1 MKKRSFSFISGIIL
15 LVIISLV
22 TFFVVKK
29 FKKPGSMT
37 VLESQSMDMSA
48 MTAPK
53 GAFPVAVEAVKP
65 GYIEEKIT
73 YTGAAVPF
81 NEQNAATK
89 ISGWLTEILVYPG
102 DKVSAGQIIAKLTA
116 KDLSSQTKEAK
127 AGVESSSAQLKYW
140 EEEIKRAEKL
150 YKAGAISK
158 DEFQKEQSDYLSA
171 KASLVSA
178 KAKKETA
185 ETLQDYTV
193 IKSLINGVVTKRL
206 LSQGSLVNP
215 GDVIFQIAQID
226 PIRLQANVA
235 QQDLDDI
242 KIGSGI
248 AVYDSKKQKIAE
260 TKVSSVFPA
269 VETTSRTAIVEA
281 VTPNSS
287 FKFLPGQYIVMSI
300 TKSKKANALTVPSA
314 AILEIDGKSALW
326 IVLKKPVQGEKTL
339 YTCVMHPEV
348 ISDKPGN
355 CPKCG
360 MELVKKEGKSEK
372 TAHMVYV
379 TTGISDGE
387 RTEITDGLKNGDE
400 VIYAGFENLKEGDP
414 VFSTT
419 WGKSVPKELPAPSA
433 AENMPS
439 VKDNDM
445 QNMPGMKH

>member
-1 MKKRSFSFISGIIL
+1 MKKKSFSFVSGVIL
-15 LVIISLV
+15 LVIISFI

-37 VLESQSMDMSA
+37 VLESQGMDMSV

-53 GAFPVAVEAVKP
+53 GAFPVETEIITP
-65 GYIEEKIT
+65 QDIEEKIT

-81 NEQNAATK
+81 NEQNVATK
-89 ISGWLTEILVYPG
+89 VSGWLTELLVYPG
-102 DKVSAGQIIAKLTA
+102 DKVSAGQVIARLTA
-116 KDLSSQTKEAK
+116 KDLSSQVKEAK
-127 AGVESSSAQLKYW
+127 AGTQGSRAQLKYW
-140 EEEIKRAEKL
+140 EEEIRRAEKL

-158 DEFQKEQSDYLSA
+158 DEYQKEKSDYLSA

-185 ETLQDYTV
+185 EIFQDYTV

-206 LSQGSLVNP
+206 LSQGSLVNT
-215 GDVIFQIAQID
+215 GDLIFQIAQID

-242 KIGSGI
+242 KIGSAI
-248 AVYDSKKQKIAE
+248 VVYDSKKQKIIE

-269 VETTSRTAIVEA
+269 VDTSSRTAIVEA

-287 FKFLPGQYIVMSI
+287 FKFLPGQYVVMSI
-300 TKSKKANALTVPSA
+300 TKNKKANALTAPSA
-314 AILEIDGKSALW
+314 AIVEIGGKSALW
-326 IVLKKPVQGEKTL
+326 IVLKKPAQGEKII
-339 YTCVMHPEV
+339 YTCSMHPEV

-360 MELVKKEGKSEK
+360 MELVKKEGGSEK

-387 RTEITDGLKNGDE
+387 RTEITSGLKSGDE
-400 VIYAGFENLKEGDP
+400 VIYAGYEDLKEGDP
-414 VFSTT
+414 VFPAS
-419 WGKSVPKELPAPSA
+419 GPKNGPKDLPSPPE
-433 AENMPS
+433 ENAS
-439 VKDNDM
+439 DM
-445 QNMPGMKH
+445 KNMPGMK

>member
-1 MKKRSFSFISGIIL
+1 MKKRSFSFIGGIIL
-15 LVIISLV
+15 LLIISLA
-22 TFFVVKK
+22 TFFIVKK

-53 GAFPVAVEAVKP
+53 GAFPVAAEAVKS
-65 GYIEEKIT
+65 GDIEEKIT

-81 NEQNAATK
+81 NEQNVATK
-89 ISGWLTEILVYPG
+89 VSGWLTELLVYPG
-102 DKVSAGQIIAKLTA
+102 DKVASGQIIAKLTA
-116 KDLSSQTKEAK
+116 KDLSSQAKEAGFS
-127 AGVESSSAQLKYW
+127 AESSRAQLKYW

-158 DEFQKEQSDYLSA
+158 DEYQKEKSDYLSA
-171 KASLVSA
+171 KASLASA

-185 ETLQDYTV
+185 EILQDYTV

-215 GDVIFQIAQID
+215 GDVIFQIAEID

-235 QQDLDDI
+235 QQDLNDI

-248 AVYDSKKQKIAE
+248 AVYDSKKQKITG

-269 VETTSRTAIVEA
+269 VDTSSRTAVVEA

-300 TKSKKANALTVPSA
+300 TKSKKANVLTAPSK
-314 AILEIDGKSALW
+314 AIVEIDGKPAVW
-326 IVLKKPVQGEKTL
+326 IILKKPAQGEKTL
-339 YTCVMHPEV
+339 YTCVMHPEI
-348 ISDKPGN
+348 ISDKPGK

-360 MELVKKEGKSEK
+360 MELVKKEGGSEK

-379 TTGISDGE
+379 ITGISDGE
-387 RTEITDGLKNGDE
+387 RTEITNGLKNGDE

-414 VFSTT
+414 VFPTT
-419 WGKSVPKELPAPSA
+419 WGKNGPKELPASSPM
-433 AENMPS
+433 E
-439 VKDNDM
+439 
-445 QNMPGMKH
+445 NMPGMK